1 MSTTKFV
8 KRQLLELLKIYVVS
22 VAIAGAVLQSSL
34 VYQGF
39 SMSTIAPILGALPTV
54 VYLMAIALPGSILWL
69 IWLYFVQFRYVQK
82 ALGKQRTSPNLVSR
96 IIENPWIAIFV
107 GMGFVALPFALTGS
121 IHFIAPITA
130 SMYISLVCILYILL
144 NTAWNFVSRRLQD
157 RNVAK
162 TKP

>member
-8 KRQLLELLKIYVVS
+8 KRQLLELLKIYLVS

-39 SMSTIAPILGALPTV
+39 SNIAPILGALPTV
-54 VYLMAIALPGSILWL
+54 VYLMAIVLPGSILWL

-96 IIENPWIAIFV
+96 IIENPWIAIFM
-107 GMGFVALPFALTGS
+107 GMGFVAFPFALTGS

-130 SMYISLVCILYILL
+130 SMYISVVCILYILV
-144 NTAWNFVSRRLQD
+144 NTVWNFVSRRLQES
-157 RNVAK
+157 NVAK